1 MELYTQS
8 TGIFDGF
15 PISVAGKSGTA
26 QEVKN
31 RPDHG
36 LFIGYAPADDPN
48 SSSSSNCK
56 WVWGRERSRMR
67 KNIFEYYFG
76 IE

>member
-1 MELYTQS
+1 MELPEEIWVSIQTGMEWYAQN

-26 QEVKN
+26 QEMET

-36 LFIGYAPADDPN
+36 LFIGYAPAEEPEISAAVRIAN
-48 SSSSSNCK
+48 
-56 WVWGRERSRMR
+56 G
-67 KNIFEYYFG
+67 
-76 IE
+76 